1 MQPNDQA
8 EHGWLTVAEV
18 AAELGVKT
26 GTVAKMCSDGRL
38 WGSKED
44 PAREKSP
51 WRVHRSHLDRYI
63 ARRDFERRT
72 RGIVAAYRGP
82 DGDAEFDAA
91 MENTHGRDAM
101 QQVRALRERH
111 DLLQEAARAVSADA
125 DLKRAFEALDE
136 DEIIERTA
144 HEIAGRVRRQ
154 ERIRNRAAQILAG
167 DDDDHHAA

>member
-72 RGIVAAYRGP
+72 RGIVAAYR
-82 DGDAEFDAA
+82 DDEFDAE
-91 MENTHGRDAM
+91 MERVHGQEKAA
-101 QQVRALRERH
+101 QVRKIRQQHE
-111 DLLQEAARAVSADA
+111 LLEMAAREVNADA
-125 DLKRAFEALDE
+125 DLRREFERLDE

-144 HEIAGRVRRQ
+144 QEIAGRVRRQ
-154 ERIRNRAAQILAG
+154 ERVRNRAAQILAA
-167 DDDDHHAA
+167 DDDEHHR